1 MDVCVVV
8 AEGSV
13 VINTLAP
20 VKFLKVDVFLSS
32 FQFTR
37 SCECFGGVGSESSI
51 TRLSW
56 LQRSEAQ
63 TQLPEGQ
70 LARVGRGGRCSAGR
84 PVALFNLEDVMK
96 WAVSWSQTTALQSR
110 ALVILIVLFWQKL
123 WQFDVIKTSVREDGA
138 GFVLL
143 LIESSDNWTNI

>member
-37 SCECFGGVGSESSI
+37 SCECFRGVGSESSI
-51 TRLSW
+51 TRLS
-56 LQRSEAQ
+56 
-63 TQLPEGQ
+63 
-70 LARVGRGGRCSAGR
+70 
-84 PVALFNLEDVMK
+84 
-96 WAVSWSQTTALQSR
+96 
-110 ALVILIVLFWQKL
+110 
-123 WQFDVIKTSVREDGA
+123 
-138 GFVLL
+138 
-143 LIESSDNWTNI
+143 

>member
-70 LARVGRGGRCSAGR
+70 LARVGRSGRCS
-84 PVALFNLEDVMK
+84 VM
-96 WAVSWSQTTALQSR
+96 WWSGWCLGLKPLRYKA
-110 ALVILIVLFWQKL
+110 
-123 WQFDVIKTSVREDGA
+123 
-138 GFVLL
+138 VLL
-143 LIESSDNWTNI
+143 LY